1 MKLKEL
7 KEKGILI
14 EKHDLHDS
22 LYQNA
27 CGGYVETYYYQNK
40 LYQNYQYNNSLSY
53 NGESGICLVV
63 DDVKHELDT
72 YNNYYWSSLLN
83 QQELKKLK
91 KIVIGGL
98 TLKPSA
104 ITKTTI

>member
-14 EKHDLHDS
+14 EKHDLYDS

-27 CGGYVETYYYQNK
+27 YGGHVETYYYQNK

-53 NGESGICLVV
+53 NGESGVCLVV
-63 DDVKHELDT
+63 DDVRHDLDT
-72 YNNYYWSSLLN
+72 YNNYYWSSMLN
-83 QQELKKLK
+83 RQDLKKLEE
-91 KIVIGGL
+91 IV
-98 TLKPSA
+98 KA
-104 ITKTTI
+104 EREE

>member
-14 EKHDLHDS
+14 EKHDLHDG
-22 LYQNA
+22 LYQNVY
-27 CGGYVETYYYQNK
+27 GGYMETYYYQNK

-53 NGESGICLVV
+53 NGVSGVCLVV
-63 DDVKHELDT
+63 DDVRHELNT
-72 YNNYYWSSLLN
+72 KNYYYWSSLFN

-91 KIVIGGL
+91 EIV
-98 TLKPSA
+98 KA
-104 ITKTTI
+104 EREE